1 MSNTALQIEEV
12 QDVTYKVNGK
22 IYKTLAEAEAAQEAL
37 ANLALG
43 LEFAEA
49 QYPDLAD
56 RAKRTKA
63 NNVAEYLTWVEN
75 GKPVKEAS
83 EGEDEGAEG

>member
-1 MSNTALQIEEV
+1 MSNSAIQIEEV

-22 IYKTLAEAEAAQEAL
+22 IYKTREEAVAAQEAL

-63 NNVAEYLTWVEN
+63 NNVAEYLTWVEE

-83 EGEDEGAEG
+83 ESAEDGAEV